1 MTKALGFNSN
11 LELDPR
17 SKRTRVG
24 PKISTVTVVKDGTKV
39 EKWHVNYFTQFDSML
54 IASQWGGGWQ
64 LLPPSLA
71 DAMYF
76 KRLATQF
83 GAFLDSQQTLY
94 DDYLGLQSG
103 PFKSAINKLD
113 QFFDKYQYGI
123 SVRFN
128 YIDILWMD
136 EKSPGFVN
144 YHNSNRYNNLM
155 IRFGESRNG
164 LQELLRSSRDHMND
178 NSIYTEDYLEA
189 FRMIGWSTHKAD
201 NELVLK
207 PDGNA
212 IKLAKQWGL

>member
-103 PFKSAINKLD
+103 PFKIAINQLD
-113 QFFDKYQYGI
+113 QFFYKYQYGI
-123 SVRFN
+123 SVRSK
-128 YIDILWMD
+128 YHHVLGME
-136 EKSPGFVN
+136 EKSPGF
-144 YHNSNRYNNLM
+144 
-155 IRFGESRNG
+155 
-164 LQELLRSSRDHMND
+164 SRDDITYNELMQQDAEYDALQKILNHHRKYMNN
-178 NSIYTEDYLEA
+178 NSLYTDAYLET
-189 FRMIGWSTHKAD
+189 FQLIGWGTSKAK
-201 NELVLK
+201 NQLVLE
-207 PDGNA
+207 PDRNA